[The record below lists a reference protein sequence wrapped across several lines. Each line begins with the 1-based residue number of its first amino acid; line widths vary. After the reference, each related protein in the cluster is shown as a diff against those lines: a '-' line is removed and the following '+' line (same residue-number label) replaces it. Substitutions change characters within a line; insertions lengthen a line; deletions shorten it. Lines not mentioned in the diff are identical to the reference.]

1 METSQNAL
9 ATTSNKP
16 QLVISKKTLAPAAL
30 SLAVRDAG
38 IVTVRQSIE
47 SDFPSINKIVKTIG
61 FEETASV
68 IVLQIVRLEAVMN
81 LTKPLPPESIAEI
94 ASTVIDVCLESG
106 ININAADIDIVFR
119 RAMKGEYGRFYGSIG
134 MQDIV
139 GWFNSYISEKAG
151 EYVQIRMNE
160 SQEYNTHKPRAN
172 EFGRTYDIQRHK
184 EAFKDYVDNLKS
196 KENE

>member
-1 METSQNAL
+1 MNEQNAP
-9 ATTSNKP
+9 ATISNKP
-16 QLVISKKTLAPAAL
+16 QFVISEKTLAPAAL
-30 SLAVRDAG
+30 SMAVRDAK

-47 SDFPSINKIVKTIG
+47 SGFPSINKIVKTIG
-61 FEETASV
+61 FKETASV
-68 IVLQIVRLEAVMN
+68 IVMQIVRLETLLN
-81 LTKPLPPESIAEI
+81 LTKPLPPESLAEI
-94 ASTVIDVCLESG
+94 ASTVVDVCLESG

-119 RAMKGEYGRFYGSIG
+119 RVMKGEYGRFYGSIG
-134 MQDIV
+134 MQDVV

-160 SQEYNTHKPRAN
+160 SQEYNTHTPRAN

>member
-1 METSQNAL
+1 MNEQNAP
-9 ATTSNKP
+9 ATISNKP
-16 QLVISKKTLAPAAL
+16 QFVISEKTLAPAAL
-30 SLAVRDAG
+30 SMAVRDAK

-47 SDFPSINKIVKTIG
+47 SGFPSINKIVKTIG
-61 FEETASV
+61 FKETASV
-68 IVLQIVRLEAVMN
+68 IVMQIVRLETLLN
-81 LTKPLPPESIAEI
+81 LTKPLPPESLAEI
-94 ASTVIDVCLESG
+94 ASTVVDVCLESG

-119 RAMKGEYGRFYGSIG
+119 RVMKGEYGRFYGSIG
-134 MQDIV
+134 MQDVV

-160 SQEYNTHKPRAN
+160 SQEYNAHKPRAN